1 MSSKEKDSLVDRIKD
16 YSTEHLKYIINLG
29 SVGDR
34 IPKNATRETLEQHA
48 FVSMLNLFNQPTK
61 IKELINDVT
70 GDNYGK

>member
-29 SVGDR
+29 TVEGR
-34 IPKNATRETLEQHA
+34 YKKLHKNATRETLEQHA

-61 IKELINDVT
+61 IKELK